1 MKVTV
6 ILCTHN
12 RYASLAKALESV
24 AVSVLPNSIEWEV
37 LVVNNNS
44 KDQTPAVVEDFCKR
58 YPGRFRCLFEST
70 PGKSHALNSGIRDAR
85 GDILV
90 FMDDDV
96 VVEPT
101 WLENL
106 TNALRDGEWA
116 GAGGRILPVWNC
128 SPPTWLP
135 LEEQGALAPLVM
147 FDLGSEAGP
156 LAEPPFGTN
165 MAFPKRVFEKYG
177 SFRTDLGPR
186 PGSEIRGEDTEFGR
200 RLLTAGERLRYEP
213 FAVVHHQVAENRLQ
227 KQYFLAWWFDKARAD
242 IREFGIP
249 TDTRFYLA
257 GVPVYLI
264 RRLAVWTL
272 RWMAAIRS
280 RRRFSCKLKVWI
292 NIGKIK
298 ECYRLSHDSKRQERR
313 REAHL

>member
-1 MKVTV
+1 MKITV
-6 ILCTHN
+6 ILCTYN
-12 RYASLAKALESV
+12 RCESLAKALES
-24 AVSVLPNSIEWEV
+24 AAALALPDSTKWEV
-37 LVVNNNS
+37 LVVDNNS
-44 KDQTPAVVEDFCKR
+44 KDETRDVIQGFCRKHT
-58 YPGRFRCLFEST
+58 GRFRYLHESQ
-70 PGKSHALNSGIRDAR
+70 PGKSYALNSGIREAT
-85 GDILV
+85 GDVLA

-96 VVEPT
+96 TVDPM
-101 WLENL
+101 WLQNL
-106 TNALRDGEWA
+106 TSALHDGGWV

-135 LEEQGALAPLVM
+135 LEEQGSLAPLVM
-147 FDLGSEAGP
+147 FDLGPEAGP

-165 MAFPKRVFEKYG
+165 MAFQKRVFEKYG
-177 SFRTDLGPR
+177 NFRTDLGPR
-186 PGSEIRGEDTEFGR
+186 PDSEIRGEDTEFGR
-200 RLLTAGERLRYEP
+200 RLLAAGERLRYEP
-213 FAVVHHQVAENRLQ
+213 SAVVHHQVAENRLQ

-280 RRRFSCKLKVWI
+280 RLRFSCKLKIWI

-298 ECYRLSHDSKRQERR
+298 ECYRLSHDAKRQERGC
-313 REAHL
+313 EAHL